1 MQEDFTQNRL
11 HPGISM
17 RFETCEVW
25 ERVQL
30 YSQYTPLGG
39 TAWILREDEQLVKE
53 RMAMA
58 QIFNQYSYLF
68 VALIVL
74 VVVAF
79 VLPRVLAPRSAWVLL
94 LGMAVGLGAVWFLV
108 RPDRGSLASADDIR
122 AQIGAGTPVLLEFQS
137 PF

>member
-1 MQEDFTQNRL
+1 
-11 HPGISM
+11 
-17 RFETCEVW
+17 
-25 ERVQL
+25 
-30 YSQYTPLGG
+30 
-39 TAWILREDEQLVKE
+39 
-53 RMAMA
+53 MA